1 MSSINV
7 DGNLAALAA
16 YERDLDRAQRYDDWL
31 AELEDEIWEDGQL
44 FETAM
49 RRAPTN
55 MTIEDAVTEYARLVM
70 AERIRLAEIARGEM
84 DRD

>member
-16 YERDLDRAQRYDDWL
+16 YERQQDRLQRYDDWL
-31 AELEDEIWEDGQL
+31 AEIEQEIWDDGPL
-44 FETAM
+44 FEEAM
-49 RRAPTN
+49 LRSPDDES
-55 MTIEDAVTEYARLVM
+55 IDDAVTEYAKIVM